1 MPNHLVMEALNL
13 YTAER
18 GVVRDKNT
26 NAIVARNFSVGR
38 MNGLA
43 MRKDYLDKYLS
54 EKKTGFSIL
63 FARRKVC
70 NPKRN
75 LSKHRTSL

>member
-1 MPNHLVMEALNL
+1 MEALNL

-54 EKKTGFSIL
+54 EK
-63 FARRKVC
+63 
-70 NPKRN
+70 N
-75 LSKHRTSL
+75 LL